1 MAHSAAQRPQRQC
14 LQHRCRVAICPRTA
28 PSCKVE
34 MAKAYLLPGL
44 GRIAGTATSDAVRSI
59 QNSGVVHKGKQPTIL
74 VPLEVYAVGREKEG
88 RNEVAKAPC
97 QF

>member
-14 LQHRCRVAICPRTA
+14 VQHRCRVAICPRTA

-44 GRIAGTATSDAVRSI
+44 GRIAGTAT